1 MRKSIQRFFLYLVLF
16 AVLVLGACGYHFQG
30 DRTFLDP
37 EIRSVAIPIFA
48 NRTAQT
54 GMENEITRALV
65 DKFTS
70 TRRLSVASQ
79 STADALLTGTVK
91 SFYTASVTVT
101 SATQVSTGYRAT
113 VVLEIVFQRKGD
125 GKVLWK
131 EEVREWRNYAV
142 VADLAV
148 TESNKREA
156 IRQISEL
163 LAERV
168 YEIIMGNF

>member
-1 MRKSIQRFFLYLVLF
+1 
-16 AVLVLGACGYHFQG
+16 
-30 DRTFLDP
+30 
-37 EIRSVAIPIFA
+37 
-48 NRTAQT
+48 
-54 GMENEITRALV
+54 MENEITRALV

-79 STADALLTGTVK
+79 SMADSLLTGTIK

-113 VVLEIVFQRKGD
+113 VILEIVFQRKGD

-131 EEVREWRNYAV
+131 EEIREWRNYAV